1 MRTNMRFAEPMDQH
15 ILVRVSRDE
24 KAALRAL
31 ARARGVSL
39 SQLLRD
45 GAIIRQEMAAA

>member
-1 MRTNMRFAEPMDQH
+1 MDEQ
-15 ILVRVSRDE
+15 IRVRVSGEE
-24 KAALRAL
+24 KKALRAL

-45 GAIIRQEMAAA
+45 GAVIRQGVEAA

>member
-1 MRTNMRFAEPMDQH
+1 MRFPEAMEGQ
-15 ILVRVSRDE
+15 IWVRVSRDE
-24 KAALRAL
+24 KAVLRAL

-45 GAIIRQEMAAA
+45 GSIIRQGMAAA

>member
-1 MRTNMRFAEPMDQH
+1 MRLSQPMDDH
-15 ILVRVSRDE
+15 ILVRVSQKE

>member
-1 MRTNMRFAEPMDQH
+1 MRFPGPMDGS
-15 ILVRVSRDE
+15 IRVRVSREE
-24 KAALRAL
+24 KAALHAL

-45 GAIIRQEMAAA
+45 GAIIRLGVAAA